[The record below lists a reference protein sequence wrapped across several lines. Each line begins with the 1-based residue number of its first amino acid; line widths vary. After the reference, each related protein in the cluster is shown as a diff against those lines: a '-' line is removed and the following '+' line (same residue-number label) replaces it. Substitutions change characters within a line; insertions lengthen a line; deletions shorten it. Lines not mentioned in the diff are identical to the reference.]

1 MARSRI
7 RLARYPI
14 GACDVGYRRRKETPA
29 VTRRLSGHRN
39 PVLSLPGRRS
49 QVRVARFHDSSAA
62 ARSKRCRPLSPD
74 GDSMVALSTYRGRTR
89 LGGIYCHG
97 GIGLSTP

>member
-7 RLARYPI
+7 RLARYNI
-14 GACDVGYRRRKETPA
+14 GACAVRPGYLKEDSRT
-29 VTRRLSGHRN
+29 TRFRGDHCN
-39 PVLSLPGRRS
+39 AILSLLGRRS
-49 QVRVARFHDSSAA
+49 QVRVARFHDSSAPDW
-62 ARSKRCRPLSPD
+62 SKRCRPLSPD

-97 GIGLSTP
+97 GIGLRV